1 MRHIMMLCKNDAIL
15 THIGGLFMDYQK
27 LYFHL
32 FNAITDALNQ
42 MELQNYGQ
50 AAVTLVAAQQQ
61 TEDWYMEED

>member
-1 MRHIMMLCKNDAIL
+1 
-15 THIGGLFMDYQK
+15 MDYQK